1 MIYVIIELWHF
12 TKPYVNLSINRI
24 HSEKIM
30 NKLSLSEYFKA
41 FRVNIALKVV
51 LSGIICILINNIFH
65 LKLGYFSLLFVLLTL
80 VLFHG
85 DVLKAGSLTI
95 AGCIISGG
103 VSLLITYLFF
113 DSKLIYVL
121 LMSVWIFLVV
131 ALLVK
136 YFLAMLVSGVAATMV
151 MYNSIYNSISYT
163 TSLFEYYLV
172 QLFLA
177 MIVCYVIDELV
188 WPNHSRRAFQITLS
202 TVYNELSE
210 LFIGYTSD
218 SKLAKKNHKS
228 LSTKLITFSN
238 LVTYVNRMSKEEK
251 DKYFPIDEYLKIIT
265 FTRGIFIKTEVLEE
279 FVLKE
284 HLFIRDDRVLENV
297 NQILAIISQSFC
309 TISQSIGTNDI
320 VELQDKELADSLSSL
335 HEVYR
340 EMHEV
345 EGREDEYYDDL
356 HAFGAMLPVLDDITD
371 KTRKIVESI
380 NIFHTDGYK
389 DVMRSRLPHTHSVE
403 KIRQKSFFNLDKQSY
418 VAGMKTVV
426 IFLILMF
433 GEVVF
438 GLPGGGQVV
447 FFAILFGVIP
457 NLGQA
462 YMKSQ
467 YGIVGV
473 CLGLL
478 ASFISLMILSIS
490 PHFLIVVLLY
500 SLFTF
505 VATYIASSSR
515 DISVSGLQAGLLF
528 PFGILLTTGPN
539 LNIESALTRFL
550 ALFSAILIGLIIQH
564 LLWPSNPYNMLK
576 EKVSKSVRLSA
587 QILNK
592 LISLNKNEVDK
603 VDKGVLQLAAS
614 LPTSTSLLHDAEY
627 VIREEELHAEHFIE
641 IVESIELIYADLETL
656 NRTITGSN
664 GRDLVHSYLNAI
676 NDEHLKICDLFDK
689 VSYQFDT
696 NQDFSD
702 DISQLGEEMEKQV
715 TKFRESGE
723 WRQYT
728 PEEIEKSVLVN
739 TTMSSLLESLNNIS
753 IAISKV
759 NEANAISRKVL
770 VTKKA

>member
-1 MIYVIIELWHF
+1 MI
-12 TKPYVNLSINRI
+12 
-24 HSEKIM
+24 
-30 NKLSLSEYFKA
+30 KLSLSEYFKA

-65 LKLGYFSLLFVLLTL
+65 LKLGYFSVLFVLLTL
-80 VLFHG
+80 LLFHG
-85 DVLKAGSLTI
+85 DVLRAGSLTI
-95 AGCIISGG
+95 AGCIVSGV

-113 DSKLIYVL
+113 DSKLVYVL

-151 MYNSIYNSISYT
+151 MYNSIYHSISFT
-163 TSLFEYYLV
+163 TSLFEYYLI
-172 QLFLA
+172 QLILA
-177 MIVCYVIDELV
+177 LIVCYVIDELV
-188 WPNHSRRAFQITLS
+188 WPSHSRKAFQITLS
-202 TVYNELSE
+202 AVYEELSD
-210 LFIGYTSD
+210 LFSGYTSD
-218 SKLAKKNHKS
+218 STLVKKNHKS
-228 LSTKLITFSN
+228 LSTKLNTFSN

-284 HLFIRDDRVLENV
+284 HLFIREDRVLENV
-297 NQILAIISQSFC
+297 NRILTITSQSFAK
-309 TISQSIGTNDI
+309 ISQSIGTNDI
-320 VELQDKELADSLSSL
+320 VELQDKELTDSLSSL

-356 HAFGAMLPVLDDITD
+356 HAFGAMLPVLDDITY

-389 DVMRSRLPHTHSVE
+389 EVMRSRLPHLHSVE
-403 KIRQKSFFNLDKQSY
+403 KIRQKSIFNLDKQSY
-418 VAGMKTVV
+418 VAGIKTVV
-426 IFLILMF
+426 IFLILMY
-433 GEVVF
+433 GEVIL

-447 FFAILFGVIP
+447 FFAILFGVLP

-462 YMKSQ
+462 YMKSK

-478 ASFISLMILSIS
+478 ASFISLLIVSIS
-490 PHFLIVVLLY
+490 PHFLIVILIY
-500 SLFTF
+500 SLCTF
-505 VATYIASSSR
+505 VATYYASSSR
-515 DISVSGLQAGLLF
+515 DISVAGLQAGLLF

-539 LNIESALTRFL
+539 LDIESALTRFL
-550 ALFSAILIGLIIQH
+550 ALFSAILIGLIVQH

-576 EKVSKSVRLSA
+576 EKVSKSIRLSA

-592 LISLNKNEVDK
+592 LILLNNNETDM

-656 NRTITGSN
+656 NRTIAGSN
-664 GRDLVHSYLNAI
+664 GRDLVHSYLIAI
-676 NDEHLKICDLFDK
+676 KEDHLKLCNLFEK

-696 NQDFSD
+696 NQDSSE
-702 DISQLGEEMEKQV
+702 DISQFEVEMEKHV

-723 WRQYT
+723 WHQYT
-728 PEEIEKSVLVN
+728 PEEVEKGILVN
-739 TTMSSLLESLNNIS
+739 TSMSSLLESLNKIS

-759 NEANAISRKVL
+759 NEPNLTSGKVL